1 MPKSASGRTA
11 LRGAQSEGTSSM
23 QHKVGVGVVG
33 CGTISD
39 VYLRNL
45 GRSESVKV
53 VAVADLDEERA
64 RQKAAQ
70 HSVVAA
76 ASVAELLAMPDVEL
90 ILNLTVPHAHADVAL
105 QALRAGKSVYSEK
118 PLATT
123 FADGALVLAEAARR
137 GLHVGCAPDTFLGA
151 GQETCR
157 ELVAGGAIGAVVGA
171 VAFMANHGME
181 HWHANPEFFYQP
193 GAGPLFD
200 IGPYYLTALVNLL
213 GPVSKVAGAVN
224 TAQAER
230 PITSG
235 PASGRTIK
243 VGTPTHVSS
252 LLTFESGAVATLL
265 FSFDVWATQL
275 PRMEVYGTLGTLSVP
290 DPNTFGGPV
299 KLKLAGEDA
308 WSETPLVAGPHENS
322 RGIGLEDMAAA
333 MRGGKPHRASGELAL
348 HVLEVMEAILAAGRE
363 SRVVGVGVRR
373 A

>member
-1 MPKSASGRTA
+1 
-11 LRGAQSEGTSSM
+11 M
-23 QHKVGVGVVG
+23 QRKVGVGVVG

-45 GRSESVKV
+45 GRSESVRV
-53 VAVADLDEERA
+53 VAVADLDVERA

-90 ILNLTVPHAHADVAL
+90 VLNLTVPHAHADVAL
-105 QALRAGKSVYSEK
+105 HALRAGKSVYSEK

-123 FADGALVLAEAARR
+123 FADGALVVEEAARR

-157 ELVAGGAIGAVVGA
+157 ELVASGAVGTVVGA

-235 PASGRTIK
+235 PATGRTIK

-299 KLKLAGEDA
+299 KLSASRRRSAREQPRPRPGGHGGGHAGRQAPSGERRAGAARARGHGSDPRGGA
-308 WSETPLVAGPHENS
+308 GVAGGDGGDAD
-322 RGIGLEDMAAA
+322 RGLVSDPGIEQVPQPVPEEDQAQ
-333 MRGGKPHRASGELAL
+333 RQ
-348 HVLEVMEAILAAGRE
+348 
-363 SRVVGVGVRR
+363 
-373 A
+373 